1 MCEERERLI
10 GYVYDE
16 CDGAERR
23 TIEEHLESC
32 PTCRREIAGL
42 RGVRQDLLAW
52 SVPEH
57 ETVWRPVAPPRV
69 ESPWHALPAWAM
81 AAAAGVMLMIGAAG
95 GAATYAFLPHS
106 PNQSARTVAPAE
118 STAARVELI
127 SALERRLAELERAT
141 AIAARSES
149 VSGPQTPV
157 NVDTIRT
164 RTSLDDLDR
173 RLRSL
178 ASQQEEL
185 RVAVINSYGYAAEVQ
200 AKQSAFER
208 RTINVIRASLGDDPQ
223 GFGGR

>member
-16 CDGAERR
+16 CNGTERQA
-23 TIEEHLESC
+23 IEEHLETC

-69 ESPWHALPAWAM
+69 ESPWRALPAWAM
-81 AAAAGVMLMIGAAG
+81 AAAAGVMLMVGAAG
-95 GAATYAFLPHS
+95 GAATYALLPHA
-106 PNQSARTVAPAE
+106 PNQSARTAAPAE
-118 STAARVELI
+118 STAARAETV

-141 AIAARSES
+141 AIAAQSAS
-149 VSGPQTPV
+149 VSAPQSPM
-157 NVDTIRT
+157 NVDSIRT
-164 RTSLDDLDR
+164 RTDDLDR

-208 RTINVIRASLGDDPQ
+208 RTSNFINASLPLGDVPQ